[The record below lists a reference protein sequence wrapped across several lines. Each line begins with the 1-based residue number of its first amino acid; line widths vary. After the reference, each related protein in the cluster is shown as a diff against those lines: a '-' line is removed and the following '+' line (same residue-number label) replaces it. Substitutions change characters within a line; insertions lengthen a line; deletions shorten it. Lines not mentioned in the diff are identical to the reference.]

1 MLLENRCGY
10 LKQTVLMKLFDYKEE
25 LEVDFSNAIELLE
38 INLNNENKEEF
49 LNAISILKDFS
60 EEHSL
65 KYKQDKLIKKALD
78 MLEIGSKIINGEGYY
93 VGYVKKNKKY
103 YSFSSWDETLV
114 EVKFE
119 NIKRHIINDMLECNR
134 EFFSITD

>member
-1 MLLENRCGY
+1 
-10 LKQTVLMKLFDYKEE
+10 MKLFDYKEE

-65 KYKQDKLIKKALD
+65 KNKQDKLIKRALD
-78 MLEIGSKIINGEGYY
+78 MLERGEKITNGEGNY
-93 VGYVKKNKKY
+93 VGYVKKGKKY
-103 YSFSSWDETLV
+103 YSFSSWDKTLV
-114 EVKFE
+114 EVEYKE
-119 NIKRHIINDMLECNR
+119 VKRHIIQDMLECNR
-134 EFFSITD
+134 EFY